1 MSVRNTISAGCLTVA
16 GASLVVALSAGL
28 AEAQTGSTL
37 KAVKDRGILNCGVSE
52 GLAGFSAKND
62 KGAWT
67 GFDVDFCRAMAAA
80 IFDDP
85 AKIRYVPLN
94 AEKRFAALQAGEI
107 DVLSRNSTWTLARET
122 SLKIVFPAVT
132 YFDGQGFMVRKTVAA
147 QSPLEFENVK
157 VCVQDGT
164 TNARNAGD
172 YFRANDVKATLM
184 TTSSARDA
192 VKAYEEGRCEVFTS
206 DVSQLHAER
215 AGLAK
220 PADHA
225 ILPDVISKEPLG
237 PAVRQGDDTWA
248 LLVKWVHFAMVDAE
262 ELGVTS
268 QTLDKA
274 LKSERP
280 EVRRLVGT
288 DGDLGGQL
296 GLTKDWVVRIVR
308 HVGTYGEV
316 FERNVGTETPLGIPR
331 GLNHLW
337 TTGGIQY
344 APPLQ

>member
-1 MSVRNTISAGCLTVA
+1 MTKLRTTAAVAATLSLAFFAQSAA
-16 GASLVVALSAGL
+16 
-28 AEAQTGSTL
+28 AQTL
-37 KAVKDRGILNCGVSE
+37 KAVKDRGTLACGVSE
-52 GLAGFSAKND
+52 GLAGFSAKD
-62 KGAWT
+62 EKGGWT
-67 GFDVDFCRAMAAA
+67 GFDVDFCRAVAAA

-85 AKIRYVPLN
+85 SKVRFVPLN
-94 AEKRFAALQAGEI
+94 ADKRFAALQAGEI
-107 DVLSRNSTWTLARET
+107 DLLSRNSTWTLAREAA
-122 SLKIVFPAVT
+122 LKIVFPAVT
-132 YFDGQGFMVRKTVAA
+132 YFDGQGFMVRKALPA

-164 TNARNAGD
+164 TNARNAAD
-172 YFRANDVKATLM
+172 YFRANDVKATLV
-184 TTSSARDA
+184 TSASAGDA
-192 VKAYEEGRCEVFTS
+192 VAAYEEGRCEVFTS

-215 AGLAK
+215 VGLKK

-237 PAVRQGDDTWA
+237 PAVRQGDDQWA
-248 LLVKWVHFAMVDAE
+248 LLVKWVHFAMVNAE

-268 QTLDKA
+268 ATLDKA
-274 LKSERP
+274 LKSEKP
-280 EVRRLVGT
+280 EIRRLVGT
-288 DGDLGGQL
+288 DGELGPQL
-296 GLTKDWVVRIVR
+296 GLTKDWVVRLVR

-316 FERNVGTETPLGIPR
+316 FERNVGVATPLGIPR